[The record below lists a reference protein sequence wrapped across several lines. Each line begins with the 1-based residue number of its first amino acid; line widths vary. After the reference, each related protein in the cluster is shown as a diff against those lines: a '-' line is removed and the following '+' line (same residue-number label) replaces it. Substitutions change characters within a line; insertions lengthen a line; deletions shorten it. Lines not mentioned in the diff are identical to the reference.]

1 MKMIKPTINVKYQIE
16 SCDGF
21 LWETEDQFSLLDEAV
36 EELAHLRRTRPNA
49 KYRLIRSEW
58 EVIG

>member
-36 EELAHLRRTRPNA
+36 EEIEHLRRTRPNA
-49 KYRLIRSEW
+49 KYRLIRR
-58 EVIG
+58 